1 MSDKPP
7 TTFLSK
13 LLAAT
18 RRQNSLLCVGLD
30 PQPEMMPI
38 GNVFEFNRAI
48 IDATKDLV
56 CAYKPN
62 LAFYEALGTDGL
74 VALKR
79 TVEYIPEDI
88 PIIGDAKRSDIGNT
102 AAAYAKGL
110 FVYFGFDAVTVN
122 PYLGY
127 DSVSPFLE
135 YHDKGVFILCR
146 TSNPGAKDFQDFQD
160 SQGQALYQRVAL
172 KAKEW
177 ATITSPP
184 SPSPSTERGLEGEVD
199 RWHTP
204 AALWEGLKPIAR
216 QMRKEPTEA
225 EDLLWQRI
233 RNQKLSEFKFRRQ
246 HSIERFIV
254 DFYCSQAKLVVEIDG
269 PIHQYQQEEDEIR
282 QTYLESQDLRVLRFS
297 NDEVL
302 NDVKKVLQR
311 ITEALT
317 SPLYSPSPST
327 ERGLGGEVV
336 TTKGNIGLVVGATY
350 PEEIKWVRQN
360 CTEMPLLIPG
370 IGPQGGDLE
379 KAVRYSVDSKGE
391 RSIIVS
397 ARQVLYASKGKDFA
411 QAARQAALK
420 LRDEINRYR
429 GT

>member
-172 KAKEW
+172 KAREW

-184 SPSPSTERGLEGEVD
+184 
-199 RWHTP
+199 
-204 AALWEGLKPIAR
+204 
-216 QMRKEPTEA
+216 
-225 EDLLWQRI
+225 
-233 RNQKLSEFKFRRQ
+233 
-246 HSIERFIV
+246 
-254 DFYCSQAKLVVEIDG
+254 
-269 PIHQYQQEEDEIR
+269 
-282 QTYLESQDLRVLRFS
+282 
-297 NDEVL
+297 
-302 NDVKKVLQR
+302 
-311 ITEALT
+311 
-317 SPLYSPSPST
+317 SPSPST

-360 CTEMPLLIPG
+360 CPEMPLLIPG